1 MEKKEKELY
10 ATLLNKY
17 LLNWQMADFA
27 FMLSNS
33 IRIIHLTP
41 VTKLFLRLLV
51 LVITMVVLTGIS
63 GEFHA

>member
-41 VTKLFLRLLV
+41 VTKLFL
-51 LVITMVVLTGIS
+51 
-63 GEFHA
+63 